1 MRGVDRGWSAN
12 GDGRMSFVDYPQVG
26 TGWAFPPR
34 WQSQGEE
41 PSVTV
46 RMSQGI
52 DHVREAL
59 VILLRTQLGERVMR
73 PRLGAGVDRYVFEP
87 RTSEVCYRLADDVRR
102 ALIIGEPRVI
112 IDEVT
117 AAPSGEADERV
128 DVSIVYRIDRHRRPE
143 SLVVPFFLAG
153 EA

>member
-1 MRGVDRGWSAN
+1 M
-12 GDGRMSFVDYPQVG
+12 
-26 TGWAFPPR
+26 
-34 WQSQGEE
+34 
-41 PSVTV
+41 VTLKLTD
-46 RMSQGI
+46 GI
-52 DHVREAL
+52 DHVQEAMI
-59 VILLRTQLGERVMR
+59 ILLRTQLGERVMR

-102 ALIIGEPRVI
+102 ALVIGEPRVI

-117 AAPSGEADERV
+117 ATPAGDADERV

-153 EA
+153 ES